1 MATDKATTLRML
13 SGVPLDRSYEHT
25 VYWESKTAQEY
36 GFFSKVKKSYSNLS
50 YQRVS
55 KGRIRIQENI
65 GELYSCNYMMFKNP
79 SFGDKWFYAFVDNM
93 EYVND
98 QTTDVFYTV
107 DQLQSWWGSWTPD
120 ACWIERQ
127 TPGADVVG
135 ENLQPEPVALGNY
148 VHKHPTR
155 LSPGDDWRLVVVN
168 TGKQATAGITVAD
181 PIVQSGVVQYA
192 EAIVADPSNR
202 ESLTAI
208 KTRLDAL
215 SIFNNPDAVVSMY
228 LAPKGL
234 IPETFQQLDT
244 SAKSGAVKVAD
255 VFAQDVDGNAVAPTL
270 GSYTPR
276 NKKLL
281 TYPYTKLVLTNNQGS
296 RKEYAYEFFNM
307 NKTTGTRIGFQ
318 YTAAGLV
325 NLECVVAPV
334 NYKVIRGTTNY
345 PNPNVG
351 VNDANWE
358 EGLPVGEFPKC
369 SWATSDLGAKITQ
382 GLIGVATVAVAT
394 GTTNADQ
401 AVGKRIQEPTEGKR
415 VAPGR
420 GPRGGGKRLQQAG
433 AGGARW
439 NQQYENYLNP
449 TQEAILGGSLAKT
462 LDSVAAIPFTT
473 DVNAV
478 NVGANLA
485 YAAGRFGVV
494 VTQEFITSEYAAR
507 IDKFFDRY
515 GYALNMLAVPQMNI
529 RPHWTYVKTAGARI
543 EGNLPQDAT
552 KEIEAIFD
560 NGITFWKSINE
571 VGNYALDNTNPANT
585 SEVTSDEQTE

>member
-13 SGVPLDRSYEHT
+13 SGVPLDKSYEHT
-25 VYWESKTAQEY
+25 VWWESKTAQEY
-36 GFFSKVKKSYSNLS
+36 GFFSKVKKSYSDLS
-50 YQRVS
+50 YQRVG
-55 KGRIRIQENI
+55 KGQIRIQENI
-65 GELYSCNYMMFKNP
+65 SELYSCNYLMFKNA
-79 SFGDKWFYAFVDNM
+79 SFGNKWFYAFVDRI

-98 QTTDVFYTV
+98 VTTDVFYTI
-107 DQLQSWWGSWTPD
+107 DQLQTWWGSWTPD

-127 TPGADVVG
+127 TAGADIAG

-168 TGKQATAGITVAD
+168 TGKQSTAGITVAD
-181 PIVQSGVVQYA
+181 PVVQSGVVQYA
-192 EAIVADPSNR
+192 EVLTADPSNR
-202 ESLTAI
+202 ESLTLI
-208 KTRLDAL
+208 KTRLDTL
-215 SIFNNPDAVVSMY
+215 SIFNNPDAVASMY
-228 LAPKGL
+228 LAPKDL
-234 IPETFQQLDT
+234 IPESYQQLDT
-244 SAKSGAVKVAD
+244 TARAGAVKVFD
-255 VFAQDVDGNAVAPTL
+255 VWAQDVDGNPVAPTL
-270 GSYTPR
+270 GSYKPR

-281 TYPYTKLVLTNNQGS
+281 TYPFTKLVLTNNQGS
-296 RKEYAYEFFNM
+296 RKEYAYEFFNL
-307 NKTTGTRIGFQ
+307 NKTTETRIGFQ

-325 NLECVVAPV
+325 SLDCIVAPV
-334 NYKVIRGTTNY
+334 NYKVIRGTTDY

-382 GLIGVATVAVAT
+382 GLIGVAAVAVTAGLT
-394 GTTNADQ
+394 GAEQ
-401 AVGKRIQEPTEGKR
+401 SAGKRVQTGPVEGKR
-415 VAPGR
+415 VAPGK
-420 GPRGGGKRLQQAG
+420 GPSGGGKRLQKSS

-439 NQQYENYLNP
+439 SGEYDSNLTP
-449 TQEAILGGSLAKT
+449 AQEMMLAGSLGKAVESIGT
-462 LDSVAAIPFTT
+462 APFTT

-485 YAAGRFGVV
+485 YAAGRFGAI

-515 GYALNMLAVPQMNI
+515 GYAYNMLAVPQMNV

-543 EGNLPQDAT
+543 EGDLPQEAT
-552 KEIEAIFD
+552 EKIENIFD
-560 NGITFWKSINE
+560 NGITFWRSINE
-571 VGNYALDNTNPANT
+571 VGNYALDNSNPAGTN
-585 SEVTSDEQTE
+585 EVTSNEQT

>member
-13 SGVPLDRSYEHT
+13 SGVPLDKSYEHT
-25 VYWESKTAQEY
+25 IYWESKTAQEY

-50 YQRVS
+50 YQRVG
-55 KGRIRIQENI
+55 KGQIRIQENV

-79 SFGDKWFYAFVDNM
+79 SFGNKWFYAFVDKI

-98 QTTDVFYTV
+98 VTTDVFYTI
-107 DQLQSWWGSWTPD
+107 DNLQSWWGSWKPD

-127 TPGADVVG
+127 TPGADIVG

-181 PIVQSGVVQYA
+181 PVVQSGVVQYA
-192 EAIVADPSNR
+192 EVLIADPSDRN
-202 ESLTAI
+202 SLTAI
-208 KTRLDAL
+208 KTRLDTLA
-215 SIFNNPDAVVSMY
+215 IFNNPDAVVSMY
-228 LAPKGL
+228 MAPKDL
-234 IPETFQQLDT
+234 IPVSYQQLDT
-244 SAKSGAVKVAD
+244 AAKAGAVSVAD
-255 VFAQDVDGNAVAPTL
+255 VWPQDVDGNAVAPTL
-270 GSYTPR
+270 GSYKPR

-296 RKEYAYEFFNM
+296 RKEYAYEFFNL

-318 YTAAGLV
+318 YTASGLV
-325 NLECVVAPV
+325 NLDCVVAPL
-334 NYKVIRGTTNY
+334 NYKVIRGTTDY

-358 EGLPVGEFPKC
+358 EGFPVGEFPKC
-369 SWATSDLGAKITQ
+369 SWATSDLGAKVVQ
-382 GLIGVATVAVAT
+382 GLMGVAAVAVV
-394 GTTNADQ
+394 GG
-401 AVGKRIQEPTEGKR
+401 AVASEMPEGKR
-415 VAPGR
+415 VQKKPGEGKR
-420 GPRGGGKRLQQAG
+420 VEQKPKRGGKRAEPITDKEIG
-433 AGGARW
+433 VAEGV
-439 NQQYENYLNP
+439 
-449 TQEAILGGSLAKT
+449 LGDSLART
-462 LDSVAAIPFTT
+462 LGSIGTIPFTT

-485 YAAGRFGVV
+485 YAAGRFGAV

-515 GYALNMLAVPQMNI
+515 GYAYNMLAVPQMNN

-543 EGNLPQDAT
+543 EGDLPQDAT
-552 KEIEAIFD
+552 KEIEDIFD
-560 NGITFWKSINE
+560 NGITFWNSINE
-571 VGNYALDNTNPANT
+571 VGNYALDNTNPASTN
-585 SEVTSDEQTE
+585 EVTNNEQTE